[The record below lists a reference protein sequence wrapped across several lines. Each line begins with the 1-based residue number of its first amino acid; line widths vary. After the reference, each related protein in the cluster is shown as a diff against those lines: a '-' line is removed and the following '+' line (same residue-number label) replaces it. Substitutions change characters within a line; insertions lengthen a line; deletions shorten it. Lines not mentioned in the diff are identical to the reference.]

1 MVTNFHR
8 KSSVVWRWMAVCLL
22 AVVIAAP
29 METAAQTT
37 FSRIVVFGDSLSDP
51 GNDFALIN
59 TQNTPP
65 YDNIDPVTII
75 PHAPYAKGGHHYSN
89 GATWVEQFAK
99 LRGLAQYV
107 TPAWKSAGTKAA
119 NYAVGGGRA
128 YDDGINVNL
137 TDQVEEFL
145 ADVGGQ
151 APSDALYV
159 LEFGGNDTRDILA
172 NPTPENTEDIISK
185 AATSIAQ
192 NISTLWQHGARKFL
206 VWNIPDL
213 GKTPAIQTM
222 GAQQAVS
229 GLLYYFFNPAID
241 SALSQ
246 VSQLPLTEIKRFDA
260 FLIVNEIVA
269 HPGAYGLEV
278 VDAACV
284 TPKVPPFNCKEPDEY
299 LFWDGIHPTKAV
311 HGILAQ
317 EVAELLAQ

>member
-22 AVVIAAP
+22 AAVIAAP
-29 METAAQTT
+29 METAAQMT

-65 YDNIDPVTII
+65 YDNIDPGTII

-99 LRGLAQYV
+99 FRGMAQYV
-107 TPAWKSAGTKAA
+107 TPAWQSAGTKAA

-128 YDDGINVNL
+128 YDDQINKNL
-137 TDQVEEFL
+137 PQQVSRFL
-145 ADVGGQ
+145 EDVGDYQ

-159 LEFGGNDTRDILA
+159 IEFGGNDTRDILA
-172 NPTPENTEDIISK
+172 GGVPSDIIYQ
-185 AATSIAQ
+185 AVTSIVQ
-192 NISTLWQHGARKFL
+192 NISILYQNGARKFL

-213 GKTPAIQTM
+213 SKTPAIQFM
-222 GAQQAVS
+222 GTDAQQAVY
-229 GLLYYFFNPAID
+229 GLLYLYFNPAID
-241 SALSQ
+241 GALSY
-246 VSQLPLTEIKRFDA
+246 VSQFPGIEIKRFDA
-260 FLIVNEIVA
+260 FGKVNDFVENQA
-269 HPGAYGLEV
+269 TYGLEV
-278 VDAACV
+278 VDEACV

-299 LFWDGIHPTKAV
+299 LFWDGIHPTKAA

>member
-1 MVTNFHR
+1 
-8 KSSVVWRWMAVCLL
+8 MAVCLL

-29 METAAQTT
+29 VETAAQTT

-65 YDNIDPVTII
+65 YDDIDPVTII

-107 TPAWKSAGTKAA
+107 NPAWQRSGTKAA

-128 YDDGINVNL
+128 YDDNINVNL
-137 TDQVEEFL
+137 PDQVNEFL
-145 ADVGGQ
+145 DDVGGQ

-172 NPTPENTEDIISK
+172 SLQVGGDPSVIISQ
-185 AATSIAQ
+185 AATSIAN
-192 NISTLWQHGARKFL
+192 NIYILWLNGARKFL

-213 GKTPAIQTM
+213 SKTPAIRTM
-222 GAQQAVS
+222 GTGVQQAVY
-229 GLLYYFFNPAID
+229 GLLDVYFNPAINT
-241 SALSQ
+241 ALNS
-246 VSQLPLTEIKRFDA
+246 VSLLPGIEIKRFDA
-260 FLIVNEIVA
+260 FGIVNEIVVN
-269 HPGAYGLEV
+269 PGDYGLEV
-278 VDAACV
+278 VNAACV
-284 TPKVPPFNCKEPDEY
+284 TPKVPPFNCNEPDEY